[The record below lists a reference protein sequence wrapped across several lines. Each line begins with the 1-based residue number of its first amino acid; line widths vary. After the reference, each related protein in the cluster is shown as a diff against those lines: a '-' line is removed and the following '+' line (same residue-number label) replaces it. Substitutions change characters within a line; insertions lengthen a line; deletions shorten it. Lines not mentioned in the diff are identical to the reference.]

1 VERFS
6 EDDRPVNRDRFQQPN
21 SEEVFA
27 SLIVNLWNKS
37 PWPACVP
44 CGHFVVEDP
53 EVLVRSRDLSLYP
66 CEGTRVNLHDVI
78 LAQSD
83 DLREAMIDATDVLR
97 DVTGGVLDVQL
108 AYDERWDRGENP
120 EGSS

>member
-1 VERFS
+1 
-6 EDDRPVNRDRFQQPN
+6 
-21 SEEVFA
+21 
-27 SLIVNLWNKS
+27 
-37 PWPACVP
+37 
-44 CGHFVVEDP
+44 
-53 EVLVRSRDLSLYP
+53 
-66 CEGTRVNLHDVI
+66 LHDVI